1 MNRPID
7 RHTDGQTSK
16 SRDEKW
22 KDSWT
27 DEMKDG
33 HTDKQMKGKRK
44 TVE

>member
-1 MNRPID
+1 MDKQANKETKNEKTVEQTNR
-7 RHTDGQTSK
+7 
-16 SRDEKW
+16 W
-22 KDSWT
+22 A